1 MYFGQ
6 WRNETVFELKTL
18 FKTLSND
25 VTVAPTLP
33 FSIMSGVFLK
43 DANFCWLWG
52 NLSRYKYR
60 IFSPASNGCKDDA
73 FSSRRKSSN
82 FYLPT
87 FAAGISQD
95 FLIML
100 TWASVR
106 FFISGI
112 GMFST
117 AMMRFWMLLMMF
129 PIAIRPTQ
137 TPWHFWRKLSDHHQ
151 ADALPSL
158 SSRVVAQNAPKPN

>member
-1 MYFGQ
+1 MREFPSWKHFSKPSRMTSLSLPLYPSASWAACF
-6 WRNETVFELKTL
+6 WRTQTSAGYEWISRDTSTESSRLHPTAANT
-18 FKTLSND
+18 TLS
-25 VTVAPTLP
+25 V
-33 FSIMSGVFLK
+33 K
-43 DANFCWLWG
+43 EE
-52 NLSRYKYR
+52 NLQ
-60 IFSPASNGCKDDA
+60 
-73 FSSRRKSSN
+73 

-137 TPWHFWRKLSDHHQ
+137 APWRFWRKLTDHDQ
-151 ADALPSL
+151 ADALPCL
-158 SSRVVAQNAPKPN
+158 SNRVVA